1 MHVLAQWANRI
12 LSLCDQSKLICA
24 PTKKLVMMALL
35 FFGGATLLFV
45 FVFTPWVIAALPM
58 LAFEGYFYYFFCK
71 VWRAYRYSAV
81 YIAALPIIALL
92 TAMGIHQWLL

>member
-1 MHVLAQWANRI
+1 MGKQNSV
-12 LSLCDQSKLICA
+12 SLRPKQIDLRPYEEIGHD
-24 PTKKLVMMALL
+24 ALL
-35 FFGGATLLFV
+35 FFGGATLLFI

-71 VWRAYRYSAV
+71 VWRAYRFSAV